1 VKLEALQE
9 NLKRGFATV
18 MPAVATK
25 STLPVLGM
33 IQLTADDSGWLWLAA
48 SNLEIGIRTRIGAR
62 VEESGAVCLPAK
74 LLSDFIAGLPNVPI
88 SFALD
93 ERTQTI
99 TIKAGTYKT
108 EIKGIEADEFP
119 VLVTSGGDPLFSM
132 PGSDW
137 ALVADKVAMAAATEI
152 GRPVL
157 AGVHIFAN
165 NGITFEAAD
174 GYRLARKVFPMDCAA
189 VDTII
194 PATSLTVARKAFASD
209 ADVSLSMANSGAL
222 ALFTSESTTLQ
233 SRVIN
238 GKYPDCDRQ
247 IPTTYNSRLIL
258 SVADLLSQLR
268 IAKPFA
274 EASSNIVRL
283 DLVTREDREGTLTI
297 TAKAAEI
304 GDHSGSV
311 DVIASGSNV
320 AIALNINYLLQA
332 VAACA
337 GGDLAIELQDGSR
350 PAVLR
355 AVGDESLL
363 QLVMPM
369 AVR

>member
-1 VKLEALQE
+1 MKLDVLRESLHKAI
-9 NLKRGFATV
+9 ATV
-18 MPAVATK
+18 LPAVATK
-25 STLPVLGM
+25 SQLPVLSM
-33 IQLTADDSGWLWLAA
+33 IQLTADDSGLWLAA
-48 SNLEIGIRTRIGAR
+48 TNLEIGIKTYIGAK
-62 VEESGAVCLPAK
+62 VEEWGGICLPAK
-74 LLSDFIAGLPNVPI
+74 LLSDLIAGLPNVPI

-93 ERTQTI
+93 KRTQTI
-99 TIKAGTYKT
+99 TIKAEKFKT
-108 EIKGIEADEFP
+108 EIKGIESDEFP
-119 VLVTSGGDPLFSM
+119 TLVTSGGDPLFSM

-337 GGDLAIELQDGSR
+337 GGDLAIELQDGNR

-355 AVGDESLL
+355 PTGDESLL
-363 QLVMPM
+363 QLCMPM
-369 AVR
+369 TIR

>member
-1 VKLEALQE
+1 MKLDVLRESLHKAI
-9 NLKRGFATV
+9 ATV
-18 MPAVATK
+18 LPAVATK
-25 STLPVLGM
+25 SQLPVLSM
-33 IQLTADDSGWLWLAA
+33 IQLTADDSGLWLAA
-48 SNLEIGIRTRIGAR
+48 TNLEIGIKTYIGAK
-62 VEESGAVCLPAK
+62 VEEWGGICLPAK
-74 LLSDFIAGLPNVPI
+74 LLSDLIAGLPNVPI

-93 ERTQTI
+93 KRTQTI
-99 TIKAGTYKT
+99 TIKAEKFKT
-108 EIKGIEADEFP
+108 EIKGIESDEFP
-119 VLVTSGGDPLFSM
+119 TLVTSGGDPLFSM

-174 GYRLARKVFPMDCAA
+174 MYRLARKVFPMDCAIFDA
-189 VDTII
+189 II

-222 ALFTSESTTLQ
+222 ALFQSETTTLQ
-233 SRVIN
+233 SRVID
-238 GKYPDCDRQ
+238 GKYPDCDRL
-247 IPTTYNSRLIL
+247 IPTTYNSRIVV
-258 SVADLLSQLR
+258 SVADVLSQLR

-297 TAKAAEI
+297 TARAAEI

-311 DVIASGSNV
+311 DVIASGGNV
-320 AIALNINYLLQA
+320 TIALNINYLLQA
-332 VAACA
+332 VGAC
-337 GGDLAIELQDGSR
+337 GSGDLAIELQDASR

-363 QLVMPM
+363 QLTMPM
-369 AVR
+369 AVRN